1 MKDRLMSLKKEK
13 KKKTRLAYLEK
24 KNFTTLEGKNVGFRR
39 REIKEH
45 FYFYGE
51 EEEEKKKIHIWR
63 TF

>member
-1 MKDRLMSLKKEK
+1 MSLKEEEEK
-13 KKKTRLAYLEK
+13 KKLVWRIQKK